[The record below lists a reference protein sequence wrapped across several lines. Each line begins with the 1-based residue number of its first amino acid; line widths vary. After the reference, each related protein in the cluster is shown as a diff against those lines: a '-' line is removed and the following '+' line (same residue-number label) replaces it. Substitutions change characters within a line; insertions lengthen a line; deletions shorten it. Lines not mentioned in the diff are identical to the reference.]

1 MASTSPL
8 RELWDT
14 TRMRLL
20 VEIERQGSLSG
31 AAAAIGIGQPSA
43 SQHLRLLEV
52 AAGQRLV
59 ERTGRGSRLT
69 EAGQVPAARA
79 AQALTSLGAAEE
91 ELGALAGL
99 QTGTIHLGAST
110 APGVYLL
117 PDTLGCF
124 RRDHPGVTVEV
135 EVAASAEI
143 LERLRS
149 GRVQLALVGAA
160 HAGDRVELDPF
171 LEDEIL
177 GVAKPGLAPLR
188 KGLLSPA
195 ALAEFMLLSRERG
208 SSSQQVIDQE
218 LREIGVTPAGLWE
231 LGSSE
236 AIKRAAREGLGL
248 AFLSRYAV
256 AEEVER
262 GDLVSFRLAGRP
274 PLRRHFSV
282 ARLAGR
288 PLSPAERSFVATLTR
303 CCAKRDDC
311 NSGLAYG
318 GNKTRKLEYLAA
330 DALAQGCDT
339 LVSIGGVQSNH
350 TRQVAAVAARLGLG
364 CVLVQEHW
372 VDWPDA
378 VYDKVG
384 NILLSRI
391 MGADVR
397 LEPAGF
403 DVCFRRSWEEAIT
416 SI

>member
-1 MASTSPL
+1 MAATSTL

-20 VEIERQGSLSG
+20 VEIERQGSVSA

-43 SQHLRLLEV
+43 SQHLRLLEA

-59 ERTGRGSRLT
+59 ERNGRGSRLT
-69 EAGQVPAARA
+69 EAGRVLAARA
-79 AQALTSLGAAEE
+79 AQALSTLGAAEE
-91 ELGALAGL
+91 ELDALAGL

-110 APGVYLL
+110 APGVYVL

-135 EVAASAEI
+135 EVAASGEI

-149 GRVQLALVGAA
+149 GRIQLALVGAA
-160 HAGDRVELDPF
+160 DAGERIELDPF
-171 LEDEIL
+171 LEDEIV

-188 KGLLSPA
+188 NGRLAPK

-208 SSSQQVIDQE
+208 SSSRQAVDEE
-218 LREIGVTPAGLWE
+218 LRATGVRPAGVWE

-262 GDLVSFRLAGRP
+262 GDLESFRLAGRK
-274 PLRRHFSV
+274 PLLRHFSV

-288 PLSPAERSFVATLTR
+288 PLSPAEQSFVATLTR
-303 CCAKRDDC
+303 CCAKQAD
-311 NSGLAYG
+311 Y
-318 GNKTRKLEYLAA
+318 AA
-330 DALAQGCDT
+330 ACVG
-339 LVSIGGVQSNH
+339 
-350 TRQVAAVAARLGLG
+350 AAPGRSRLST
-364 CVLVQEHW
+364 
-372 VDWPDA
+372 A
-378 VYDKVG
+378 
-384 NILLSRI
+384 
-391 MGADVR
+391 
-397 LEPAGF
+397 
-403 DVCFRRSWEEAIT
+403 
-416 SI
+416 